1 MYSNDTHS
9 SILSWPLQEEDREER
24 KARSAQSKLTL
35 VVRVYGPPTGKPK
48 ARGWEVPGQLM
59 MQGEILL

>member
-1 MYSNDTHS
+1 MYSNETHS
-9 SILSWPLQEEDREER
+9 SILPWPLQEEDREER
-24 KARSAQSKLTL
+24 KARSAQSKPTL
-35 VVRVYGPPTGKPK
+35 VVRVYGPPPGKPK